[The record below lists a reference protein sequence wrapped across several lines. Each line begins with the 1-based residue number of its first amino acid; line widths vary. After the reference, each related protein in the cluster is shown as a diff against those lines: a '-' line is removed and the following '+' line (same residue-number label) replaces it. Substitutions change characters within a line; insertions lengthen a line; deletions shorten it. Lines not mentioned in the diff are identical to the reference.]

1 MREWSLGAGVICETC
16 SMEHGSAGLSGA
28 GSWADQIS
36 WCGPRPGIAVLHHE
50 RRERRGEV
58 TTRHR
63 GLVTSDWGPSSVTGY
78 AASWSVD
85 TERGILIIRAQSAL
99 SWVSLCLR
107 SQLRNKHVFCKEG
120 QITWLTLLGVRLCIS
135 RCMLLGVTRSSQQT
149 RHIIIPGRCINSAG
163 FIAKPP
169 LLSLFA

>member
-1 MREWSLGAGVICETC
+1 
-16 SMEHGSAGLSGA
+16 MEHGSAGLSGA
-28 GSWADQIS
+28 GSWADLIS

-50 RRERRGEV
+50 RRQRRGDHA
-58 TTRHR
+58 TPGPGHQW
-63 GLVTSDWGPSSVTGY
+63 DWGPSSVTGY

-85 TERGILIIRAQSAL
+85 TERGILIIQAQSAL
-99 SWVSLCLR
+99 SWVSPCLR

>member
-1 MREWSLGAGVICETC
+1 MQ
-16 SMEHGSAGLSGA
+16 HGT
-28 GSWADQIS
+28 WIS
-36 WCGPRPGIAVLHHE
+36 WSEWGRQLGWSDQLMRAPAWYCCIASWE
-50 RRERRGEV
+50 ERRGDHA
-58 TTRHR
+58 TPGPGHQWLGAQLSHR
-63 GLVTSDWGPSSVTGY
+63 LCRILVSGHW
-78 AASWSVD
+78 
-85 TERGILIIRAQSAL
+85 ERNPDHPAR
-99 SWVSLCLR
+99 SLPWAECLR

>member
-1 MREWSLGAGVICETC
+1 MQ
-16 SMEHGSAGLSGA
+16 HGT
-28 GSWADQIS
+28 WIS
-36 WCGPRPGIAVLHHE
+36 WSEWGRQLGWSDQLMRAPAWYCCIASWEEREERWPRDTGAWSP
-50 RRERRGEV
+50 
-58 TTRHR
+58 
-63 GLVTSDWGPSSVTGY
+63 VTGGP
-78 AASWSVD
+78 AQSQVMPHPGQWTLREESWSS
-85 TERGILIIRAQSAL
+85 RP
-99 SWVSLCLR
+99 SLPWAECLR